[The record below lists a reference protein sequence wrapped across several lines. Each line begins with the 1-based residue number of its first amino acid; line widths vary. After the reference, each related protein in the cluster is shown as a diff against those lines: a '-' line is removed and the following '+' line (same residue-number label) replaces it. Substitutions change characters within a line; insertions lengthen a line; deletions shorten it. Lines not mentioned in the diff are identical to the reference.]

1 MRAAFVTVALLA
13 GVALRLAAQED
24 VATRLDRRVA
34 PEVVREVEAL
44 AASAVARGLPV
55 EPLIQKAIEGG
66 AKGVPAERV
75 IAAVRTLA
83 ARLEMAAGA
92 LRSSGIASPAADMIE
107 GGADA
112 LGAGLSANQVGVLAR
127 SSRQPHDPGLTLRVA
142 ATIAALGVPPKT
154 ALELVRDMIKAGRAP
169 SDILSLPAQVQAVM
183 ARGATPAQAAE
194 GLGRAAAHQPPGR
207 SPDRIPPGQ
216 AKPKPHK
223 P

>member
-1 MRAAFVTVALLA
+1 M
-13 GVALRLAAQED
+13 
-24 VATRLDRRVA
+24 
-34 PEVVREVEAL
+34 VREVDGL
-44 AASAVARGLPV
+44 AASAIARGLPV

-75 IAAVRTLA
+75 IAAVRALA
-83 ARLEMAAGA
+83 ARLEAAAGA

-107 GGADA
+107 GGAYA
-112 LGAGLSANQVGVLAR
+112 LGAGLSANQVGDLAR
-127 SSRQPHDPGLTLRVA
+127 SSHRPHDAGLTLRVA
-142 ATIAALGVPPKT
+142 ATLAALGVPPGT
-154 ALELVRDMIKAGRAP
+154 ALELVRDMIRAGRAP
-169 SDILSLPAQVQAVM
+169 NDILSLPAQVQAGM

-207 SPDRIPPGQ
+207 PPDRIPPGQ